1 VCAGKSPKIFLQAR
15 HTLKI
20 IANLSDRL
28 GVQQDKLAIPF
39 VSGPYKGT
47 WVHRDLALRLAEYC
61 DDTCQLETAVGQAI
75 RALADRTPAA
85 AAPAFPAPPP
95 VESFPVYQQ
104 LHAEAQGM
112 ALIVAVKERD
122 MALNERDV
130 AVKERDVALR
140 EKQLAMH
147 PDLLAAKKRDYRAKE
162 KHSAEMGSIKATNE
176 ERTAAVKRKAQAAE
190 ETEKLERFKRITG
203 LQAVTTAKKDNQ
215 DRLRSW
221 GSSIHLPLGNTPSG
235 TSTSRGT
242 SAGGSGLR
250 LAPGA
255 SRGCSASSTS
265 FLLSDAARRAASQLH
280 APEGDVLAFMSS
292 RRNGKTMYQEVIGK
306 VELRK
311 VGSARTQSKTHGFNE
326 AGLYCR
332 SKFDQTVKWVETNY
346 KPRM

>member
-1 VCAGKSPKIFLQAR
+1 MCAGKIPINFLQSPR
-15 HTLKI
+15 TIKI
-20 IANLSDRL
+20 VNNLSEKLRL
-28 GVQQDKLAIPF
+28 PRDQITIGF
-39 VSGPYKGT
+39 NTGPYRGT

-75 RALADRTPAA
+75 RALADRPPAA

-162 KHSAEMGSIKATNE
+162 KHIAEMGSIKATNE

-190 ETEKLERFKRITG
+190 ETEKLERFKKAVAT
-203 LQAVTTAKKDNQ
+203 QAAITAKKDNQ

-221 GSSIHLPLGNTPSG
+221 GSSIHLPLGNTPRRGVNGLMPSGSHG
-235 TSTSRGT
+235 TSNTAPARTTCAERAAAGT
-242 SAGGSGLR
+242 FILV
-250 LAPGA
+250 
-255 SRGCSASSTS
+255 
-265 FLLSDAARRAASQLH
+265 DAAEKAAVQLGV
-280 APEGDVLAFMSS
+280 PAFEVKRFMGS
-292 RRNGKTMYQEVIGK
+292 RQGEYTMYQTVIGAK
-306 VELRK
+306 NLEK
-311 VGSARTQSKTHGFNE
+311 KGSTITHSARFGWNDTGM
-326 AGLYCR
+326 YCA
-332 SKFDQTVKWVETNY
+332 SKFNAAVTWIKNNY
-346 KPRM
+346 KSA